1 MLLLLLLL
9 LFLFLLLLLL
19 QVPARHDN
27 VDAKLGRDGTPVRCQ
42 RGWALLLLPL
52 LLRLLFLFLLFLL
65 FLLLLLFL
73 LFLLLLL
80 LQVPARHDNVDA
92 KLGRDGIPVR
102 CQREGGVQLLLLPLT
117 PLHNNP
123 LLHNPHQQEGNTQ
136 QPPSGDN
143 PSKLS
148 SRTIPG
154 A

>member
-1 MLLLLLLL
+1 MLLLLRLLFLLLLL
-9 LFLFLLLLLL
+9 LFLL
-19 QVPARHDN
+19 QVPARPDN

-42 RGWALLLLPL
+42 RGGAQLLLPL

-65 FLLLLLFL
+65 FLLLLL

-102 CQREGGVQLLLLPLT
+102 CQREGGVQLPQLPLT

-148 SRTIPG
+148 LRTIPG